1 MIARIIP
8 PKRLPSAWAGPG
20 TTRVKGSTVKEDPR
34 EGVKERVQSGSTP
47 RERARDEG
55 QDGLV
60 PSGEIVMASSN
71 HSGPVVH
78 TGQGRIG

>member
-1 MIARIIP
+1 MKESKRESKTEARSGKP
-8 PKRLPSAWAGPG
+8 GSGPETWAKD
-20 TTRVKGSTVKEDPR
+20 V
-34 EGVKERVQSGSTP
+34 
-47 RERARDEG
+47 G

-78 TGQGRIG
+78 TGQGRTG